1 MKNELAA
8 DAEELLRT
16 CSAGAMATH
25 SVAQP
30 DYPFVSVAPYAVLSD
45 QRCVFLFSSLS
56 THSKNL
62 RSNHRASLLVSQA
75 DGDLSQQRLTV
86 IGDVTSLAEAEKE
99 AAWKTYLS
107 RHPKSAHLGG
117 FHDFSLYELNAVAYY
132 YVGGFGRMGW
142 IKPNE
147 F

>member
-16 CSAGAMATH
+16 CGAGAMATH

-30 DYPFVSVAPYAVLSD
+30 DYPFVSVAPYAVLLD
-45 QRCVFLFSSLS
+45 LRCVFLFSSLS

-62 RSNHRASLLVSQA
+62 RSNHRTSLLVSQG
-75 DGDLSQQRLTV
+75 DGDLSQQRLTI
-86 IGDVTSLAEAEKE
+86 IGDVARLAESDKE
-99 AAWKTYLS
+99 TAWKTYLN

-117 FHDFSLYELNAVAYY
+117 FHDFALYELKAIAYY

-142 IKPNE
+142 IKPDE